1 MPVNR
6 DTTHSI
12 LSVLFICLL
21 IALSFWILRPF
32 LVSIVWGTIIV
43 VASWPILERL
53 QKQFGMGRGLA
64 VTLMTAT
71 LLLILVVPLTLAI
84 VTIARNSHQ
93 IGERL
98 TQLKGTLSDCR
109 PLRAKGLTKVRGV
122 CGKHRCNNNQVSA
135 DGHLCHC
142 PLRQRRKLPGRAF
155 SLLSTPGR
163 TARGGRSCSCGEGG
177 TRR

>member
-98 TQLKGTLSDCR
+98 SSFTTFVVPAPPKWIKHIPLAGEKIANRWMAFASLS
-109 PLRAKGLTKVRGV
+109 
-122 CGKHRCNNNQVSA
+122 S
-135 DGHLCHC
+135 
-142 PLRQRRKLPGRAF
+142 
-155 SLLSTPGR
+155 
-163 TARGGRSCSCGEGG
+163 
-177 TRR
+177 